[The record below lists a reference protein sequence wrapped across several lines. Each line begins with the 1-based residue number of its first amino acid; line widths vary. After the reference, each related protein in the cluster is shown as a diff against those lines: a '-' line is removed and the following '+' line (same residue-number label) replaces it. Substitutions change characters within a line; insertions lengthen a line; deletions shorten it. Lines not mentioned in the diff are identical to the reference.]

1 MTGTTKS
8 SEEYTFEYTL
18 RLRNRVRTDG
28 PRVYTA
34 VTTEVIYI
42 YAVAVVII
50 IIISDTNQRQPW
62 PWRFGEVVG
71 SWTPIWAG
79 YGGPPVFPRS
89 VTRICST

>member
-42 YAVAVVII
+42 Y
-50 IIISDTNQRQPW
+50 TR
-62 PWRFGEVVG
+62 WRW
-71 SWTPIWAG
+71 S
-79 YGGPPVFPRS
+79 S
-89 VTRICST
+89 SSSSLTRINGSHGRGVSGKL